1 MVKSK
6 SKMLLIACVVFGGGL
21 GGCANHIRVD
31 SEVETD
37 VDRKKVS
44 QIVDIETDAGSLV
57 TTPLIHVQVQDSESF
72 DITTYESKTDYD
84 VSTPYQGVRELYEFP
99 AGLLLLPVA
108 IVVNVLDFVTLG
120 LIPNSATDNL
130 LDWSFTGMNPFL
142 NFESEKR
149 SERTL
154 TKTDKKKIDEKEEFL
169 KKPLAGHVM
178 QVSSNGARIDVT
190 LDEIGKAEFSLIRLS
205 ALTSN
210 IEKITLDVNVDS
222 KDTQKDIDVSRQ
234 LRSQLEQASV
244 ITKKYAAVVEK
255 EPMADVFNSM
265 DMTVFATDLVSLSK
279 LGFESESLRIE
290 KKAQSLMTEEQK
302 LAFKGEL
309 DKALKL

>member
-1 MVKSK
+1 
-6 SKMLLIACVVFGGGL
+6 
-21 GGCANHIRVD
+21 
-31 SEVETD
+31 
-37 VDRKKVS
+37 
-44 QIVDIETDAGSLV
+44 VDIETDAGSLV